1 MTLLKNVMSALIKVV
16 LFDMQRVTSILLL
29 FLDHF
34 MPLITYLQYNSII
47 LYLQYLHLNKTIYLL
62 KHLDLGNML

>member
-47 LYLQYLHLNKTIYLL
+47 LYLH
-62 KHLDLGNML
+62 